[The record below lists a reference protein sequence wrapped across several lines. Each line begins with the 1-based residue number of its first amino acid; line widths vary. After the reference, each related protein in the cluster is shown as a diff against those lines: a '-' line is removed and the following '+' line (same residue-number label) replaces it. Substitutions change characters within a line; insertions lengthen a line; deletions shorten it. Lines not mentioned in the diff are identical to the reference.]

1 MPVLKNDVIESLT
14 FLCLSERHQA
24 MLDELHLLMQT
35 VKVPKVM
42 IDMNSLESEFL
53 EYKSIPDD

>member
-14 FLCLSERHQA
+14 FLCLSERHQT

-35 VKVPKVM
+35 VKVPKGH
-42 IDMNSLESEFL
+42 D
-53 EYKSIPDD
+53 